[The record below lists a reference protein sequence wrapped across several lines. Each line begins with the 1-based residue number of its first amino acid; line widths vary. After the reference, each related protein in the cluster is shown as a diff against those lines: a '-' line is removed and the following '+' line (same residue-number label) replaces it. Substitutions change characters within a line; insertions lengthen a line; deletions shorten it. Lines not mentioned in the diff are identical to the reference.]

1 MEQTASASPSSKEQN
16 AVVFAMV
23 DAGSGVRS
31 AAGARLFRRDADPAT
46 SATLRNVTAST
57 RESASD
63 FTGRSYGPIAGSVGG
78 VVQRSSWRL
87 PALRRAK
94 DCQGPGR

>member
-1 MEQTASASPSSKEQN
+1 MEQTASASPSGKEQN

-23 DAGSGVRS
+23 DVGSGVGS
-31 AAGARLFRRDADPAT
+31 AADACLLRRNADPAT
-46 SATLRNVTAST
+46 SATLRNVTTST

-63 FTGRSYGPIAGSVGG
+63 FTERSSGPIAGSVGG

-87 PALRRAK
+87 PTRRRAK
-94 DCQGPGR
+94 DCKGPGR